1 MIEINN
7 LTTNL
12 VDEDF
17 VKKVIQQVL
26 QGEGIKEEV
35 ELSLAFVGQGRIRTV
50 NKRYRSK
57 NRATDILS
65 FPGVKVSMK
74 EFKIGPTEK
83 MEGLGEMIICLRE
96 VKKNALKQELSFEK
110 ELAKVVIHGVLH
122 LLGYD
127 HEKGEQKA
135 LEMEKK
141 ENYYLT
147 KIKFQ

>member
-7 LTTNL
+7 LTANP

-17 VKKVIQQVL
+17 IKEVIRQVL
-26 QGEGIKEEV
+26 QGEGIEEET

-65 FPGVKVSMK
+65 FPGSKVSMK
-74 EFKIGPTEK
+74 QFKIGPTE
-83 MEGLGEMIICLRE
+83 ETRGLGEMIICLRE
-96 VKKNALKQELSFEK
+96 VKKNALRLGLSIEK

-127 HEKGEQKA
+127 HEEDEQKA

-141 ENYYLT
+141 EDYYFA
-147 KIKFQ
+147 KIKF